1 MPFNFPTLT
10 SSEAARGVDMGKCGL
25 RSLPDFGRG
34 VSDCSRARHVW
45 LGVPL
50 TDRFQVRPWFDAQ
63 GFLLRFGDVLVLDCE
78 PKALC
83 SDSVQS

>member
-1 MPFNFPTLT
+1 
-10 SSEAARGVDMGKCGL
+10 MGKSG
-25 RSLPDFGRG
+25 S
-34 VSDCSRARHVW
+34 ARHVW

-50 TDRFQVRPWFDAQ
+50 TVRFQVRPWFDTQ
-63 GFLLRFGDVLVLDCE
+63 GFPLGFGDVLVLDCE